1 MRRLMFLRGKL
12 KGLFFFFHGHRF
24 FSAHL
29 FSFIGS
35 MAGLSKW
42 IQQHKKLA
50 HTDFYSFKF
59 DYSRREQLFE
69 HVIKQEGLDN
79 AIDYLEFGV
88 SKGDSFKWWTARI
101 SHPEARFYGFDTFT
115 GLPEDW
121 GPFKKGD
128 MSSGES
134 LPEINDD
141 RYQFYQGLFQQTLL
155 PFLSNFDPS
164 RKKVIHMDADLYTA
178 TLYVLTLITPYLRPG
193 DVIFFD
199 EFNVPQHE
207 YKAFTEWAN
216 SFYINYEVLGAVNN
230 YYQIA
235 VKIKE

>member
-1 MRRLMFLRGKL
+1 MFLRGKL

-42 IQQHKKLA
+42 IQQHKKLT

-69 HVIKQEGLDN
+69 YVIVEEGLDGP
-79 AIDYLEFGV
+79 IDYLEFGV
-88 SKGDSFKWWTARI
+88 SKGDSFKWWTARVRD
-101 SHPEARFYGFDTFT
+101 PQARFYGFDTFT

-128 MSSGES
+128 MSSGDS
-134 LPEINDD
+134 LPDIKDN

-155 PFLSNFDPS
+155 PFLSTFDPS

-178 TLYVLTLITPYLRPG
+178 TLYVLTLITPYLRSG

-207 YKAFTEWAN
+207 FKAFTEWSSA
-216 SFYINYEVLGAVNN
+216 FYINYKVLGAVNN

-235 VKIKE
+235 IKITK